1 MEPLALMRF
10 KDSTILAALDTAWN
24 AANNVT
30 NGLVALAADV
40 VGIAQHGV
48 VYTGGTGKIAEHGGA
63 DPQDRNVPL
72 VVSGASV
79 EHHTKSSETVE
90 TTQITPAILRLLCL
104 NPNHLQA
111 VQIEHTDTLDLG

>member
-1 MEPLALMRF
+1 MRF